1 MDKWYKYI
9 KDFKFN
15 TDNYKSDYL
24 EKLKENKYLSMFERE
39 EKTDIMGKNYQKNRL
54 SPEDRA
60 RFARERRAV
69 EGSVITQKGFEG
81 ALVLEHIRG
90 SQYLIRM
97 PDGTEVFAS
106 HAKQREI
113 DGPAAQ
119 SISDAGWRLWDD
131 GKWLSYERQRQ

>member
-1 MDKWYKYI
+1 MA
-9 KDFKFN
+9 
-15 TDNYKSDYL
+15 
-24 EKLKENKYLSMFERE
+24 RR
-39 EKTDIMGKNYQKNRL
+39 QNRSKL

-81 ALVLEHIRG
+81 ALVLEHVRG

-106 HAKQREI
+106 HAKRREI
-113 DGPAAQ
+113 EGVTEQ
-119 SISDAGWRLWDD
+119 SVSAAGWRLW
-131 GKWLSYERQRQ
+131 EARR

>member
-1 MDKWYKYI
+1 LDKWYKYI

-106 HAKQREI
+106 HAKRRDIE
-113 DGPAAQ
+113 GATEQ
-119 SISDAGWRLWDD
+119 SVSVAGWTRWQ
-131 GKWLSYERQRQ
+131 ERR

>member
-1 MDKWYKYI
+1 LGGWDEYI

-15 TDNYKSDYL
+15 PDNYESHYFDKLNEYAPPF
-24 EKLKENKYLSMFERE
+24 EKE
-39 EKTDIMGKNYQKNRL
+39 DIMGNNYQKNRL

-60 RFARERRAV
+60 QFARARRAV

-90 SQYLIRM
+90 SQYLLRM

-106 HAKQREI
+106 HAKRREI
-113 DGPAAQ
+113 DGAAEQ
-119 SISDAGWRLWDD
+119 SVSAAGWRLWE
-131 GKWLSYERQRQ
+131 LRR

>member
-39 EKTDIMGKNYQKNRL
+39 EKANIMGKKYQKNRL

-60 RFARERRAV
+60 RFARERRAI

-90 SQYLIRM
+90 SQYLVRM

-106 HAKQREI
+106 HAKRREI
-113 DGPAAQ
+113 DGAAEQ
-119 SISDAGWRLWDD
+119 SVSAAGWGLW
-131 GKWLSYERQRQ
+131 EARR